1 MSRPASKTGASAPRL
16 AALNLLVFAPVG
28 VQLPF
33 LSLWFA
39 SIGFA
44 AESIALVNGATPIA
58 RFVSNLLVPPRADR
72 YGNTARLLA
81 LCGVGATI
89 ANFAAGFVQPAY
101 ALVFLCIVA
110 GAFCQGPMIAL
121 TDAIVLRE
129 ARRRVV
135 AGERPLDYGIVR
147 GAGSVSVLVLMAAG
161 GWFVGLFPP
170 EAMIYVIAGVMA
182 LASAGVVLLAP
193 QDAHAGGAGAAQMR
207 ETIARPRVVVLVVLA
222 GALIQASH
230 AVVYTFGSIAFRAQ
244 GHSDFIIGL
253 LWAIGVATEIIFF
266 LASNRFGGASR
277 AYGLLIAG
285 ALFAV
290 LRWLLMASTTNTTLV
305 FIGQA
310 LHAFSFAAT
319 HLGSIFALTRLVGE
333 TRRAQAQGWISGAN
347 ALTMA
352 LASVASGYL
361 WKTYGLSAYLFMA
374 GLAAV
379 GLALAVL
386 AALDPRKDD

>member
-1 MSRPASKTGASAPRL
+1 MREAAPNTGASASRL
-16 AALNLLVFAPVG
+16 AALNLLVFAPIG

-33 LSLWFA
+33 LPLWYA

-44 AESIALVNGATPIA
+44 AESIALIQGATPIA
-58 RFVSNLLVPPRADR
+58 RFLANLLVPPLADR
-72 YGNTARLLA
+72 KGAAARLLA
-81 LCGVGATI
+81 LCGLGMTVVSLC
-89 ANFAAGFVQPAY
+89 AGLVQPAY
-101 ALVFLCIVA
+101 TLVFICIVA
-110 GAFCQGPMIAL
+110 SAFGQGPMIAL

-135 AGERPLDYGIVR
+135 AGERPLDYGVVR
-147 GAGSVSVLVLMAAG
+147 GAGSVSVLLLMMAG

-170 EAMIYVIAGVMA
+170 DTMIFVISGVMA
-182 LASAGVVLLAP
+182 LAAAGVFLLAP
-193 QDAHAGGAGAAQMR
+193 KDSRANGDGATVKL
-207 ETIARPRVVVLVVLA
+207 EKIARPRVVIFVVLG

-244 GHSDFIIGL
+244 GHSDLMIGL
-253 LWAIGVATEIIFF
+253 LWAVGVATEIAFF

-285 ALFAV
+285 ALFAI
-290 LRWLLMASTTNTTLV
+290 LRWLVMASTTSVTLV
-305 FIGQA
+305 FLAQA

-347 ALTMA
+347 ALSTA
-352 LASVASGYL
+352 LVSVVSGHL
-361 WKTYGLSAYLFMA
+361 WKAYGLHAYLFMCGVA
-374 GLAAV
+374 ALGL
-379 GLALAVL
+379 GLALA
-386 AALDPRKDD
+386 AALDPRRDD